1 MTHFPII
8 LSAPSGGGKTTIA
21 RALLASRKDI
31 GYSVSCTTRQPR
43 GGEVQGRDYYF
54 VSRSEFIAKRERGE
68 FAESAEVHGNLYG
81 TLRSEVLRV
90 MEAGQH
96 VLMDI
101 DVQGASQFTRVF
113 PQSVT
118 IFILPPSAEVLLER
132 LRLRQTE
139 SAQQLADRLQSA
151 LQELQ
156 AVDEYEYVIVNEK
169 LDQAIAR
176 IASILDA
183 EVSSRERVVGLRTQV
198 AQLIDQLEREIESRT
213 NSEGKRKKK

>member
-1 MTHFPII
+1 MTAFPII

-21 RALLASRKDI
+21 KALLSRRQDI

-43 GGEVQGRDYYF
+43 GGEVQGKDYYF
-54 VSRSEFIAKRERGE
+54 LSRTEFIAKRERGE

-81 TLRSEVLRV
+81 TLRSEVTRV
-90 MEAGQH
+90 LGTGQH

-101 DVQGASQFTRVF
+101 DVQGAVQFTRVF

-118 IFILPPSAEVLLER
+118 IFILPPSAEVLLGR
-132 LRLRQTE
+132 LKQRQTE

-156 AVDEYEYVIVNEK
+156 SVDEYEYVVVNDD
-169 LDQAIAR
+169 LDLAIKR
-176 IASILDA
+176 ITAIIEA

-198 AQLIDQLEREIESRT
+198 ALLIDQLEREIESRT
-213 NSEGKRKKK
+213 NTETK

>member
-1 MTHFPII
+1 MTAFPVI

-21 RALLASRKDI
+21 KRLLAERSDL

-43 GGEVQGRDYYF
+43 TGEIEGRDYYF
-54 VSRSEFIAKRERGE
+54 LSRTEFLKKRERGD

-81 TLRSEVLRV
+81 TLRSEILKVLKS
-90 MEAGQH
+90 EKH

-101 DVQGASQFTRVF
+101 DVQGASQFIKFF

-118 IFILPPSAEVLLER
+118 IFVLPPSAEVLFER
-132 LRLRQTE
+132 LRNRQTE
-139 SAQQLADRLQSA
+139 SAQTLASRLQSA

-156 AVDEYEYVIVNEK
+156 SVDEYEYVVVNDD
-169 LDQAIAR
+169 LNTAIKR
-176 IASILDA
+176 IGSIIDA

-198 AQLIDQLEREIESRT
+198 AQLIDRLEHEIKSRT
-213 NSEGKRKKK
+213 KSEGKKK

>member
-1 MTHFPII
+1 MTAFPVI

-21 RALLASRKDI
+21 KRLLAERSDL

-43 GGEVQGRDYYF
+43 TGEIEGRDYYF
-54 VSRSEFIAKRERGE
+54 LSRTEFIKKRERGD

-81 TLRSEVLRV
+81 TLRSEILKVLKS
-90 MEAGQH
+90 EKH

-101 DVQGASQFTRVF
+101 DVQGAAQFIKFF

-118 IFILPPSAEVLLER
+118 IFVLPPTAEVLFER
-132 LRLRQTE
+132 LRNRQTE
-139 SAQQLADRLQSA
+139 SAQTLASRLQSA

-156 AVDEYEYVIVNEK
+156 SVDEYEYVVVNDD
-169 LDQAIAR
+169 LNTAIKR
-176 IASILDA
+176 IGSIIDA

-198 AQLIDQLEREIESRT
+198 AQLIDRLEHEIKSRT
-213 NSEGKRKKK
+213 TSEGKKK